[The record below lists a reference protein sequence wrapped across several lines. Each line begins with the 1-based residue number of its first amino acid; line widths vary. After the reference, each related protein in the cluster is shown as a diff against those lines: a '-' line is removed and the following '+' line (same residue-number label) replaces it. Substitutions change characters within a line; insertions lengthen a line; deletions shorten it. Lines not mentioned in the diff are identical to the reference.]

1 MNNTFEQ
8 IFLDISRVIDRD
20 GFILDHNLDNMFSD
34 HIYLL
39 EEQGVLIGC
48 DKIESTKNFMNSS
61 YYFTWADN
69 RFNLYIH
76 NDNNLS
82 WIDKMDR

>member
-1 MNNTFEQ
+1 MNLYRIIN
-8 IFLDISRVIDRD
+8 RD
-20 GFILDHNLDNMFSD
+20 GYILDHDLEGMLSD
-34 HIYLL
+34 HIYFLV
-39 EEQGVLIGC
+39 EQGVLIGC

-76 NDNNLS
+76 TDINLA
-82 WIDKMDR
+82 WIATKSS